1 MPIFEVNSD
10 EIQTSTNVSQ
20 QKHMYKLCLYLYFV
34 CVYLQNLC
42 PPTIYSENILQHLFQ
57 TRIKCLQI
65 MISNQTFSISLS
77 IAPSIDSKHKSFT
90 ELILIIL
97 NSYLFPIYIAKKIL
111 KQSYPK
117 LIRHSILQPIFYHHT
132 FYILRKS
139 SFRPFAKIESN
150 SIFL

>member
-1 MPIFEVNSD
+1 
-10 EIQTSTNVSQ
+10 
-20 QKHMYKLCLYLYFV
+20 
-34 CVYLQNLC
+34 
-42 PPTIYSENILQHLFQ
+42 
-57 TRIKCLQI
+57 
-65 MISNQTFSISLS
+65 MISNQTFSMSLS

-132 FYILRKS
+132 FYIYENHHFDLLQKLNQTV
-139 SFRPFAKIESN
+139 SFCDSN
-150 SIFL
+150 KYQ

>member
-1 MPIFEVNSD
+1 MKY
-10 EIQTSTNVSQ
+10 
-20 QKHMYKLCLYLYFV
+20 KH
-34 CVYLQNLC
+34 
-42 PPTIYSENILQHLFQ
+42 
-57 TRIKCLQI
+57 LQI
-65 MISNQTFSISLS
+65 WISKKARSKPNVFVFSMVLFVKSLS
-77 IAPSIDSKHKSFT
+77 PDNIFWKYCPTSIPNTHKMVIDNDFKSDFFYVSFNCPINWLKT
-90 ELILIIL
+90 QELYRLILIIL

-150 SIFL
+150 SIFLWF